1 MMTGALLG
9 QAVTER
15 DASNMDVYARQ
26 ASSSWRGYPMDKCA
40 QDVLVYQEIIMALR
54 PDIIIETGTW
64 YGGSGLFFADMCE
77 LVGAG
82 RVLSIDK
89 GTEPY
94 PLTQRLAQLPQHP
107 RLTYLTGDSA
117 DPATVAKAHA
127 WADGATGLVVL
138 DSDHSASHVL
148 AELEEYHDLVS
159 VGGFLIVED
168 TNVNGHPVRGDFG
181 LGPWEAVQAWLGVA
195 DHPAF
200 VPDADVEPYIT
211 FAPGGY
217 LRRLR

>member
-9 QAVTER
+9 PMVTER

-26 ASSSWRGYPMDKCA
+26 AASSWRGYPMDKCA

-54 PDIIIETGTW
+54 PAVIIETGSW
-64 YGGSGLFFADMCE
+64 YGGSGLFFADMCD
-77 LVGAG
+77 LAGVG
-82 RVLSIDK
+82 RVLSVDCQ
-89 GTEPY
+89 
-94 PLTQRLAQLPQHP
+94 PLHPGLPQHP
-107 RLTYLTGDSA
+107 RLTFLSGDSA
-117 DPATVAKAHA
+117 DPATVAQVHA
-127 WADGATGLVVL
+127 WADGATGLVLL
-138 DSDHSASHVL
+138 DSDHSGSHVL

-159 VGGFLIVED
+159 VGGYLIVED
-168 TNVNGHPVRGDFG
+168 TNVNGHPVRADFG
-181 LGPWEAVQAWLGVA
+181 LGPWEAVQVWLGVA

-200 VPDADVEPYIT
+200 APDADAEPYIT